1 MKFKSTTKQPKALL
15 YKRFI
20 GLEKSMNFSTIFCT
34 SADGIF
40 WVFDKEKATELDT
53 NYHCLAFMPVSS
65 ILNNVI
71 PTNSKTV
78 NVESYTTILQYKN
91 TYYRYAENGWWQI
104 FPVAEVPPI
113 LTGYDNISKYQTNKY
128 YYVGS
133 FDFMI
138 KGSIE
143 GTNAQFI
150 PGNIIPLSSFNIKY
164 FNDDIQL
171 NQDDLVVID
180 KHLYSVENP
189 ETDIKYNPKPYKIHF
204 ATLNSIL

>member
-1 MKFKSTTKQPKALL
+1 
-15 YKRFI
+15 
-20 GLEKSMNFSTIFCT
+20 
-34 SADGIF
+34 
-40 WVFDKEKATELDT
+40 
-53 NYHCLAFMPVSS
+53 
-65 ILNNVI
+65 
-71 PTNSKTV
+71 
-78 NVESYTTILQYKN
+78 
-91 TYYRYAENGWWQI
+91 
-104 FPVAEVPPI
+104 
-113 LTGYDNISKYQTNKY
+113 
-128 YYVGS
+128 
-133 FDFMI
+133 MI